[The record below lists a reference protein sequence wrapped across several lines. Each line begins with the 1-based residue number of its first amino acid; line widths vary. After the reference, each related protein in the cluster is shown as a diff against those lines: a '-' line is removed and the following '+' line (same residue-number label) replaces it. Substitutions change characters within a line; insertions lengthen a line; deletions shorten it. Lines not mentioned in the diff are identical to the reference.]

1 MFKAKFTINLKGS
14 QVAQNYKIN
23 YIDKQIKTLKQIVT
37 TAIEEGYVERF
48 TWKSIKSEKK
58 DVDSVYTDFNEIQMF
73 YNEPFTKTT
82 EILVRDK
89 YVLNCFLGMRYS
101 DLNKLEPHFFVKK
114 I

>member
-1 MFKAKFTINLKGS
+1 ML
-14 QVAQNYKIN
+14 
-23 YIDKQIKTLKQIVT
+23 
-37 TAIEEGYVERF
+37 
-48 TWKSIKSEKK
+48 
-58 DVDSVYTDFNEIQMF
+58 